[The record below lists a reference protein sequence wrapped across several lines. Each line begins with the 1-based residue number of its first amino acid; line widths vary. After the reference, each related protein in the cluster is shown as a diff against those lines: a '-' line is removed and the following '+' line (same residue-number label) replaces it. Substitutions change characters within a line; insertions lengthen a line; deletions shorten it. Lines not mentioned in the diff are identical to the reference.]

1 MKIVKWA
8 AVLVTALFALMNL
21 GAVPQS
27 SLDTWLRVVG
37 AVMALAGAAA
47 AIGLAASL
55 AWGKSA
61 VIGVGAVNVAIA
73 VISLITGAEGAA
85 IGLVVG
91 GLGVAL
97 GLLTPARETRPVEA

>member
-21 GAVPQS
+21 GAVQQS
-27 SLDTWLRVVG
+27 SADTWLRIVG
-37 AVMALAGAAA
+37 ALMAAAGAAA
-47 AIGLAASL
+47 AVGLAANL
-55 AWGKSA
+55 AWGRAA
-61 VIGVGAVNVAIA
+61 VIGVGSVNVAVA